1 MKIIECPRDAMQGI
15 RDFVPTSLK
24 ATYINHLL
32 QVGFDTLDFGSFVSP
47 KVTPQMKDTA
57 EVLGKLN
64 LGNTKS
70 KLLAIV
76 ASGSGAKIAMR
87 HEEIRYVGFPL
98 SVSETFQQRNTN
110 KSISQAFEVLADM
123 QTLCIQYNRTLVVYL
138 SMGFGNPYNE
148 PYNPEIVAMFSE
160 KLDKLG
166 IKIIALSDTIGV
178 SSPSNIVALFG
189 TLLKNFPHIEFG
201 AHFHSN
207 PYTAKEKIAA
217 AYQAGCRRFDVALG
231 GFGGC
236 PMAKDELTGNI
247 ATETLLDYLAENQL
261 NTGLNMQALNKAQSL
276 MPEIF
281 DLHTAV
287 A

>member
-1 MKIIECPRDAMQGI
+1 
-15 RDFVPTSLK
+15 
-24 ATYINHLL
+24 
-32 QVGFDTLDFGSFVSP
+32 
-47 KVTPQMKDTA
+47 
-57 EVLGKLN
+57 
-64 LGNTKS
+64 
-70 KLLAIV
+70 
-76 ASGSGAKIAMR
+76 MR

-261 NTGLNMQALNKAQSL
+261 KTGLNMQALNKAQTL